1 MAEEES
7 IESDSQM
14 TLAVDGE
21 VFAVNSAGRPG
32 AYHYTWQSGPN
43 EGYGFSSA
51 LSILRPLSREEHR
64 RSIRDFLD
72 QVDPR
77 TGYIEDE

>member
-7 IESDSQM
+7 IESDSKIA
-14 TLAVDGE
+14 LEVDGE
-21 VFAVNSAGRPG
+21 VFTVISAGRSG

-43 EGYGFSSA
+43 EGYGYSSA